1 MFLITYWVVYYDNEN
16 DNWLTK
22 VKMKFTT
29 CHSKTVKRKQTK
41 KNSSKMK
48 KAIVVSVIMLLSFS
62 ALFAQDEQSK
72 EVELI
77 KQVIQSAYV
86 DGLCNNADEDAV
98 EKGFHPGF
106 EFLSAGKGNTIWKL
120 PIYNWMEIAK
130 EGEAKGNKYSF
141 QDEYTTV
148 KFLFID
154 IAGNVAV
161 AKIEFYEGE
170 ELNYIDYLSLMKFED
185 GWRIVSKMAHRVEK
199 EEN

>member
-1 MFLITYWVVYYDNEN
+1 
-16 DNWLTK
+16 
-22 VKMKFTT
+22 
-29 CHSKTVKRKQTK
+29 
-41 KNSSKMK
+41 MK
-48 KAIVVSVIMLLSFS
+48 KTILLSLVILLSFS

-72 EVELI
+72 EKELI
-77 KQVIQSAYV
+77 KQVIQTAYV

-98 EKGFHPGF
+98 KKGFHPGF
-106 EFLSAGKGNTIWKL
+106 ELLSAGKGNTMWKL

-161 AKIEFYEGE
+161 AKLEFYEGE

-185 GWRIVSKMAHRVEK
+185 GWKIVSKMAHRVEK